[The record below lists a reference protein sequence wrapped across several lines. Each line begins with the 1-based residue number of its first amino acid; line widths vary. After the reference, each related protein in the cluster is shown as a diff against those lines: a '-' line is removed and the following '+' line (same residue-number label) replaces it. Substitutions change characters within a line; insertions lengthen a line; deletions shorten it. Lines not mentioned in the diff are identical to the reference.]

1 MELGYGSGLDLVF
14 VHNSV
19 GVSSETK
26 GIKKIYNDT
35 LFTRLVQRIIHLLTT
50 VTSTG
55 KVFDIGV
62 RLRPYGQSGPI
73 VSTITSYE
81 NYLRNEA
88 WLRELHALIRARP
101 VTNSPK
107 LFEDFVKL
115 RQAVLCQPRN
125 IEEVRTSLIEMR
137 EEILAEHGS
146 KDRSKFNIK
155 KDKGGIVDIEFIVQF
170 YVLSYAS
177 QYNEICVY
185 TDNVKILN
193 ACSEAGLMRQESAEE
208 LKAIYLTY
216 RKRLHQMSLQLLSKI
231 VDADAFAKERSAI
244 QNYWASLLH

>member
-155 KDKGGIVDIEFIVQF
+155 KDNYYHLDVIEYPDTNIFIG
-170 YVLSYAS
+170 LAP
-177 QYNEICVY
+177 Y
-185 TDNVKILN
+185 TDN
-193 ACSEAGLMRQESAEE
+193 
-208 LKAIYLTY
+208 T
-216 RKRLHQMSLQLLSKI
+216 
-231 VDADAFAKERSAI
+231 I
-244 QNYWASLLH
+244 QNSYICLLFSHDGLEWTHCGKIMDYQLILLLMKHGIFQRKNITKS